1 MAPFLAFMA
10 GGGQWQWTMVII
22 GVGGGIDLFHLFITL
37 LLLALSYFIV
47 GEDWEICE
55 HFQELSTNSS
65 RKSCL
70 SCYLTRSI
78 VVHSILTF
86 SNKHSLIT
94 NYF

>member
-1 MAPFLAFMA
+1 M
-10 GGGQWQWTMVII
+10 MVVM

-37 LLLALSYFIV
+37 LLLALLFYIV
-47 GEDWEICE
+47 GKDWEICK
-55 HFQELSTNSS
+55 HFQELSTMSS

-70 SCYLTRSI
+70 SCYLTCSI

-94 NYF
+94 NDFNVI